1 MVIESRIE
9 LLKKLNEIMMC
20 MNDEDCYFTW
30 VLIVPDEATDDDFQS
45 IALDEESFNEVL
57 DLFEKLFHRYRR
69 YE

>member
-30 VLIVPDEATDDDFQS
+30 ILIVPDEATDDDFQS